1 MSIDNSNDIS
11 SPLPPEFE
19 DILNF
24 DAYIP
29 HNMRLV
35 KLDNE
40 KNTDRNYFINSTLYC
55 LTNLKYFLEFLYK
68 CDDLSSPAFKVL
80 KQTIVQ
86 IYDSIKSGVTEY
98 NSYVF
103 NKFILE
109 RIKLF
114 QNPLYRNP
122 RFLIDCIL
130 NKFFLLNNS
139 NDIPSFNS
147 ISSISNETNISILS
161 QLSLDSNNSDINFS
175 VKESYGIERDTF
187 VEDKISIV
195 IKKTRKCSN
204 KNCGNTETSY
214 EYMATLHFNLKD
226 TNKEYTLYDCFN
238 EFLKKEND
246 LNDICSKCSKKN
258 ICVENSLFYKFPES
272 IIIFIYYG
280 KETKNDEFTHFS
292 YNFEDKIDFS
302 KKQHV
307 IY

>member
-1 MSIDNSNDIS
+1 MSNSNVDS
-11 SPLPPEFE
+11 SSLELPPEFE
-19 DILNF
+19 DYLNF
-24 DAYIP
+24 DSYIP
-29 HNMRLV
+29 H
-35 KLDNE
+35 KLKLFKSNNE
-40 KNTDRNYFINSTLYC
+40 KNADKSNFINSTLYC

-130 NKFFLLNNS
+130 NKFFLVNNS
-139 NDIPSFNS
+139 SNF
-147 ISSISNETNISILS
+147 SSKSSGSNETNISILS

-187 VEDKISIV
+187 VEDKIFVKILKNSR
-195 IKKTRKCSN
+195 IK
-204 KNCGNTETSY
+204 
-214 EYMATLHFNLKD
+214 
-226 TNKEYTLYDCFN
+226 
-238 EFLKKEND
+238 
-246 LNDICSKCSKKN
+246 
-258 ICVENSLFYKFPES
+258 V
-272 IIIFIYYG
+272 
-280 KETKNDEFTHFS
+280 
-292 YNFEDKIDFS
+292 
-302 KKQHV
+302 
-307 IY
+307 